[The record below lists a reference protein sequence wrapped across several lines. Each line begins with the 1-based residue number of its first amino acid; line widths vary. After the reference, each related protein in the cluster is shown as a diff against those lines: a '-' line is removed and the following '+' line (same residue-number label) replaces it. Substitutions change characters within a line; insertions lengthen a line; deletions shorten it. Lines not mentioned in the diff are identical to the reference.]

1 MPLMLMNRRGQLLST
16 LEQLNSDSPEQPAE
30 LTVAPNTIEIGLL
43 NNMPDAAL
51 EATERQF
58 SNLIG
63 AAAGAMDV
71 RMAFYS
77 FPEVERSVIAR
88 QRIDKSYI
96 GIESLLEK
104 SLDAII
110 VTGAEP
116 REPEI
121 SREPYWNR
129 LVQVLE
135 WAGSNTASSV
145 WSCLAAHAAVLKLD
159 GIARR
164 PLNNKLSGVFEHRTS
179 RSHLLTRGV
188 AARHEMP
195 HSRWNDLAR
204 VDLERAGYWTL
215 TDSAEAGV
223 NLFIKQAGS
232 LFLFW
237 QGHPEYDEQ
246 SLLKEYRRDVSRF
259 LRGERPGY
267 PAAPNGYFD
276 AESTRRLDE
285 FRERAMADPGTTDIS
300 QFPAD
305 SAAKRLRNAWQL
317 PAVQTYSNWL
327 QYLTAAKAERKT

>member
-1 MPLMLMNRRGQLLST
+1 MPLMLMNGRGQLFST
-16 LEQLNSDSPEQPAE
+16 LEQLNSDSAPEPAE
-30 LTVAPNTIEIGLL
+30 LTAAPNTIEIGLI

-58 SNLIG
+58 SNLLR

-71 RMAFYS
+71 RLAFYS
-77 FPEVERSVIAR
+77 FPEVERSIAAR
-88 QRIDKSYI
+88 QRIEESYC
-96 GIESLLEK
+96 GIEALLGK

-129 LVQVLE
+129 LVQVLA
-135 WAGSNTASSV
+135 WADRNTASSV

-159 GIARR
+159 GISRR
-164 PLNNKLSGVFEHRTS
+164 PLNSKLSGVFDHRAI

-188 AARHEMP
+188 AEHHAMP

-204 VDLERAGYWTL
+204 ADLERAGYCIL

-223 NLFIKQAGS
+223 NLFIKQSSS

-246 SLLKEYRRDVSRF
+246 SLLKEYRRDVLRF

-267 PAAPNGYFD
+267 PAMPNGYFD
-276 AESTRRLDE
+276 ADTAGRFDD
-285 FRERAMADPGTTDIS
+285 FRERALADRGKVDIAK
-300 QFPAD
+300 FPAD
-305 SAAKRLRNAWQL
+305 SAAKRLYNAWQSS
-317 PAVQTYSNWL
+317 AVQTYSNWL
-327 QYLTAAKAERKT
+327 QYLTDAKAERQY

>member
-1 MPLMLMNRRGQLLST
+1 MPLMLMNRQRQLLST
-16 LEQLNSDSPEQPAE
+16 LEELNTDVAQKPAE
-30 LTVAPNTIEIGLL
+30 LTGAPDTIEIGLI

-58 SNLIG
+58 SNLLR

-71 RMAFYS
+71 RLAFYS
-77 FPEVERSVIAR
+77 FPEVERSTNAR
-88 QRIDKSYI
+88 QRIEKSYC
-96 GIESLLEK
+96 GIEALLGK

-116 REPEI
+116 REPDI

-135 WAGSNTASSV
+135 WADKNTASSV

-164 PLNNKLSGVFEHRTS
+164 PLTSKLSGVFEHRAVH
-179 RSHLLTRGV
+179 SHLLTRGV
-188 AARHEMP
+188 ATRHAMP
-195 HSRWNDLAR
+195 HSRWNDLAKA
-204 VDLERAGYWTL
+204 DLERAGYGIL

-223 NLFIKQAGS
+223 NLFIKHAES

-237 QGHPEYDEQ
+237 QGHPEYDEH
-246 SLLKEYRRDVSRF
+246 SLLKEYRRDVLRF
-259 LRGERPGY
+259 LRGERSGY
-267 PAAPNGYFD
+267 PAMPDGYFD
-276 AESTRRLDE
+276 AEAAGRFDD
-285 FRERAMADPGTTDIS
+285 FRERALADRDTVDIG

-305 SAAKRLRNAWQL
+305 SAAKHLGSAWQL
-317 PAVQTYSNWL
+317 PAVQTYTNWL
-327 QYLTAAKAERKT
+327 QYLTAAKAERYS